1 MRVLRKPLL
10 LRLLSIVL
18 GLMLAGSHVHA
29 GVIST
34 DEAVAMHERERL
46 HALLE
51 RPEAA
56 GQLEKMGIRQEDARA
71 RIRAMSDDEVR
82 SLIGRLDRLP
92 AGGQAG
98 EPALGNPEVLMWI
111 LLIGLLL
118 LIG

>member
-1 MRVLRKPLL
+1 MTR
-10 LRLLSIVL
+10 RLLFVVL
-18 GLMLAGSHVHA
+18 GVMLAASHVHA
-29 GVIST
+29 GLIAT
-34 DEAVAMHERERL
+34 DEAVALHDRERL

-56 GQLEKMGIRQEDARA
+56 GQLEKMGILQDEARA
-71 RIRAMSDDEVR
+71 RIGAMSDEEVR

-98 EPALGNPEVLMWI
+98 DPAAGNPEVLMWI